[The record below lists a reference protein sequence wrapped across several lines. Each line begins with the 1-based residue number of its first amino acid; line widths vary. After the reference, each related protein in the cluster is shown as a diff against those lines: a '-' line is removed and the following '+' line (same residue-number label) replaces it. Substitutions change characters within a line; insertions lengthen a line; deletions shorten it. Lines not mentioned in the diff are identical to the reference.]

1 MHGMRPVG
9 RRFALS
15 EISLVRALT
24 VSAAAMITAV
34 AAGAVVVSSPSVA
47 AVPVTGAAPVPTEAH
62 DEAAAMHLAWK
73 SRRQVEILGE
83 RTESSETF
91 AQPDGTLR
99 TKTYASPIRVRRG
112 SDWVAVNTDLKV
124 ADGAVVPEAT
134 TLDVR
139 FSNGGDGPLLTVVR
153 DGRSMAMSWPG
164 TLRPPKLDGDTATY
178 SEVLPGVD
186 LQLTAHVDSFSEV
199 LLVKTR
205 TAAENTELR
214 QLRFDLATRGVVVKR
229 DVDGFI
235 RAETPSGEPVFVS
248 DGARMW
254 DKPQMLG
261 TAVSQR
267 TLGADSPVAVLPQD
281 PESRRVEDLPVHLDG
296 TSLTVVPSQQ
306 MLTDPATVY
315 PVSIDP
321 GFNGGKEIWTHV
333 SRKNPT
339 KSYWSDKSTRGD
351 MRVGQLWQGS
361 SDDDWRTIVQF
372 DVAKLKGSQIK
383 RAAVLVNVR
392 HSANCSPSPFQLWRT
407 NRVDKSASV
416 TWNSTKN
423 KWWKSLGQVNATANK
438 SACPKGND
446 EVRFAQT
453 AVSDAFQDATA
464 NNTITLAFRAKSE
477 SDDYQWKKLIP
488 DSAYLDIFYN
498 NTPGKPTSLAFS
510 PCYVAC
516 GSGTAVTSSKRPAL
530 SMKATDPNSGKLT
543 YMYEVYAA
551 NKTTRVAG
559 SDKTVTGVASGSQR
573 SWTLK
578 SDLKDGQY
586 YWRGKACDAYLCGS
600 YSDWFGFKV
609 DTMNP
614 KNPIV
619 TSADYSPTEWRGGP
633 GIPGKFVFS
642 PGSTNDGVRTYTYSI
657 NGAKEEQV
665 SPPSSGVLERNLVPT
680 RDFVNTLTVKAID
693 TAGNLSGVA
702 HYLFKVRPVG
712 ESWYWSLDE
721 KTGTTAASAPENNRP
736 AMVSGTN
743 VAWSESGKWGAS
755 ALRVTG
761 TGELVTSAPAFDTRS
776 LSGFTV
782 AAWARLPA
790 PPTADGDSDADPGTE
805 PTEPE
810 PGTGDDPDEE
820 QTPPDDEQTDEPSA
834 LPAGNH
840 AVVSQ
845 DGQNTSMF
853 KLGYRTDLDVDSD
866 GVKDRAWCFT
876 VAATDTAGAATTN
889 ACTSS
894 YVEAGAW
901 VHLVGIVNP
910 ITNRIQLYVNGTPAT
925 DGVLAEQTGTATW
938 EATGKFAI
946 GRGWILSPGERWAG
960 EIDEVHLT
968 PRVWEEQE
976 IYRMSRPEETPEA

>member
-1 MHGMRPVG
+1 MTYGMRPVG
-9 RRFALS
+9 RRFDLS
-15 EISLVRALT
+15 RISLARALAVSTAATIT
-24 VSAAAMITAV
+24 VALGAFVVPSA
-34 AAGAVVVSSPSVA
+34 SVA
-47 AVPVTGAAPVPTEAH
+47 AVPITAAAPVPTEAH
-62 DEAAAMHLAWK
+62 DGVTAMHLAWK
-73 SRRQVEILGE
+73 NRRQVEILDE

-99 TKTYASPIRVRRG
+99 TKSYASPIRVRRG
-112 SDWVAVNTDLKV
+112 SGWVAVNTDLKV
-124 ADGAVVPEAT
+124 ADGVVVPEAT
-134 TLDVR
+134 TLDVK

-153 DGRSMAMSWPG
+153 DGRSMALSWPG
-164 TLRPPKLDGDTATY
+164 ALRPPVLDGDTATY

-186 LQLTAHVDSFSEV
+186 LLLTAHVDSFSEV
-199 LLVKTR
+199 LLVKTP

-214 QLRFDLATRGVVVKR
+214 QLRFDLATQGVVVR
-229 DVDGFI
+229 RAADGFI
-235 RAETPSGEPVFVS
+235 RVETPSGEPVFVS

-254 DKPQMLG
+254 DKPQTSG

-267 TLGADSPVAVLPQD
+267 PLGADPAPAALPQD
-281 PESRRVEDLPVHLDG
+281 PEPRRVEDLPVHLDS

-372 DVAKLKGSQIK
+372 DVTKLKGSQIK

-416 TWNSTKN
+416 TWNSTKD

-453 AVSDAFQDATA
+453 AVRDAFQDATA
-464 NNTITLAFRAKSE
+464 NSTITLAFRAKSE

-498 NTPGKPTSLAFS
+498 NTPGKPTGLAFS

-530 SMKATDPNSGKLT
+530 SMKATDPNGGKLT

-559 SDKTVTGVASGSQR
+559 SDTTVTGVASGSQR

-609 DTMNP
+609 DTTNP

-619 TSADYSPTEWRGGP
+619 TSADYSPTEWKGGP
-633 GIPGKFVFS
+633 GVPGKFVFS
-642 PGSTNDGVRTYTYSI
+642 PGSTSDGVKTYTYSL

-702 HYLFKVRPVG
+702 HYFFKVRPVG

-721 KTGTTAASAPENNRP
+721 AAGTTAASAPENNRP
-736 AMVSGTN
+736 ATVSGTN
-743 VAWSESGKWGAS
+743 VAWSDSGKWGAS

-761 TGELVTSAPAFDTRS
+761 AGELATSAPAFDTRS

-782 AAWARLPA
+782 AAWVRLPA
-790 PPTADGDSDADPGTE
+790 PPTADGDSDAEPGTE
-805 PTEPE
+805 PTEPD

-820 QTPPDDEQTDEPSA
+820 QTPPDDEQTEEPSA

-925 DGVLAEQTGTATW
+925 DGVLAEQTGTAAW

-946 GRGWILSPGERWAG
+946 GRGWIFATGERWAG
-960 EIDEVHLT
+960 EIDEVHLA